1 MLKGKTRVLVWG
13 LGIAPVVFAIASA
26 TGAFEHKTRDP
37 VLTQRVILGAVE
49 ETVLATGVLE
59 PLREVKIGAQTSGQ
73 LKLHVKLGQAVKS
86 GDLIAEIDPTKEQN
100 KLLTAQANLASA
112 NADRKR
118 ARIRLKEAE
127 LAFRRHKTL
136 SRKKAVSA
144 ADLEKAQAPFFC
156 SRGGRRAT

>member
-1 MLKGKTRVLVWG
+1 M
-13 LGIAPVVFAIASA
+13 
-26 TGAFEHKTRDP
+26 
-37 VLTQRVILGAVE
+37 
-49 ETVLATGVLE
+49 
-59 PLREVKIGAQTSGQ
+59 
-73 LKLHVKLGQAVKS
+73 KLHVKLGQAVKS

-100 KLLTAQANLASA
+100 KLLTAQANLAGA

-118 ARIRLKEAE
+118 ARIRLKDAE